1 MNYADFEYY
10 TNEYG
15 GSAIS
20 EEAFSVLAAKS
31 SAFIDRVTMGRAA
44 DHADNDRLKCCCC
57 DLAETLHSAEDTNGM
72 VKQSE
77 SVGSWSYTLNSS
89 ASDKTVE
96 DFMYAKCRTWLP
108 SEWLYRGV
116 ARE

>member
-1 MNYADFEYY
+1 MNYADYEFYK
-10 TNEYG
+10 TEYG

-31 SAFIDRVTMGRAA
+31 SAYIDRVTMGRAA

-57 DLAETLHSAEDTNGM
+57 DLAETLYSSEDTGGM

-77 SVGSWSYTLNSS
+77 SVGSWSYTLNSA

-96 DFMYAKCRTWLP
+96 DFMYSKCRTWLP
-108 SEWLYRGV
+108 GEWLYRGV